1 MNHENSHKH
10 GDCCHTEK
18 PMGQH
23 KHHPPKISQ
32 DVKVTADT
40 IFTCPMHPE
49 VRQKGPGHCPICG
62 MSLEPLVNTGEV
74 DTTELKDMTKRFW
87 FATVFSLPLFVG
99 EMGAHF
105 FGTRSIPSL
114 FQFALAAPVCLW
126 SAWPFYVRA
135 VASVKNRNLNMF
147 TLIGLG
153 VSVSFVYS
161 VVAVFLPDI
170 FPSSFRE
177 HHGNVA
183 VYFEASAVIVALI
196 LLGQVLE
203 LRARNQTGSAIK
215 KLLGLS
221 AKTALRITSQGNE
234 EEVDLNDVIVGDI
247 LKIRPGEKIPVDG
260 IVVSGRSS
268 VDESM
273 ISGEPIPVEKQE
285 GSKVVGATIN
295 GTGSLTMRA
304 EKVGADTLLSRIV
317 TMVSEAQRSRAPIQK
332 LADKIAGIFVPL
344 VIVVSILTFVVW
356 AIWGPDPR
364 MAHAI
369 VNAIG
374 VLIIA
379 CPCALGLATPMSIMV
394 ATGRGAGM
402 GILFRDAEAIEVM
415 REINLLVIDKTG
427 TITEGRPKVVSVIES
442 SGFTKDDVIQYS
454 ASLESHSEHPLAV
467 AIVQKSQD
475 LKINHYQVEEFDSV
489 TGKGV
494 RGRIQNQ
501 WAFLGNQA
509 LMDDQKIDFGPLQ
522 DKANELRLEG
532 QTVMFVALGG
542 KALGLIGVTD
552 PIKETSIEAIKK
564 LHEEG
569 LKIVM
574 LTGDNTKTANFVANK
589 IGIDEVVADVLP
601 DQKMAAIE
609 KYQKEGYVVGMA
621 GDGIN
626 DAPALAKA
634 HVGIAMGTG
643 TDVAMESAGVTLVKG
658 DLLGIAKARELSTL
672 TMKNIKQNLFFA
684 FLYNVAGLPIA
695 AGVFYHYGLLLN
707 PMIAALAMS
716 LSSVSVIT
724 NSLRLRTS
732 KL

>member
-1 MNHENSHKH
+1 MNHEHQPNH
-10 GDCCHTEK
+10 GDCCHHE
-18 PMGQH
+18 G
-23 KHHPPKISQ
+23 KHHSPKNSPNIT
-32 DVKVTADT
+32 VNAET

-49 VRQKGPGHCPICG
+49 IRQKGPGYCPICG

-74 DTTELKDMTKRFW
+74 DTTELRDMTKRFW

-105 FGTRSIPSL
+105 LGFKEIPPIIQL
-114 FQFALAAPVCLW
+114 GLAAPVCLW
-126 SAWPFYVRA
+126 SAWPFYERA
-135 VASVKNRNLNMF
+135 IASVKNRNLNMF

-153 VSVSFVYS
+153 VSVSFLYS
-161 VVAVFLPDI
+161 VFAVLLPDL
-170 FPSSFRE
+170 FPDSFRD
-177 HHGNVA
+177 HHGSVA

-203 LRARNQTGSAIK
+203 LRARSQTGTAIK

-221 AKTALRITSQGNE
+221 AKTAQRILPDGKE
-234 EEVDLNDVIVGDI
+234 EEVYLNEIIVGDI
-247 LKIRPGEKIPVDG
+247 LKVRPGEKIPVDG
-260 IVVSGRSS
+260 IVISGRSS

-295 GTGSLTMRA
+295 GTGSFNMRA

-332 LADKIAGIFVPL
+332 LADKIAGIFVPA
-344 VIVVSILTFVVW
+344 VIVVSILTFVSW
-356 AIWGPDPR
+356 SLWGPDPR

-415 REINLLVIDKTG
+415 RQINLLVVDKTG
-427 TITEGRPKVVSVIES
+427 TITEGKPKVVTVIEAD
-442 SGFTKDDVIQYS
+442 GFTKEDVIKVS
-454 ASLESHSEHPLAV
+454 SSLESHSEHPLAV
-467 AIVQKSQD
+467 AIVQMSKDIKANQD
-475 LKINHYQVEEFDSV
+475 LVEEFDSL

-494 RGRIQNQ
+494 KGRIQQ
-501 WAFLGNQA
+501 KWAYLGNQK
-509 LMDDQKIDFGPLQ
+509 LMDDQQIDFGPLKI
-522 DKANELRLEG
+522 KANELRAEG
-532 QTVMFVALGG
+532 QTVMFVALENRP
-542 KALGLIGVTD
+542 LGLLGVTD
-552 PIKETSIEAIKK
+552 PIKNTSIEAIKQ
-564 LHEEG
+564 LHSGG

-574 LTGDNTKTANFVANK
+574 LTGDNSKTANFVASK

-601 DQKMAAIE
+601 DQKLAAVD
-609 KYQKEGYVVGMA
+609 KYQKNGYIVGMA

-634 HVGIAMGTG
+634 HVGIAMGSG

-658 DLLGIAKARELSTL
+658 DLLGISKARELSTL

-684 FLYNVAGLPIA
+684 FFYNVAGIPIA

-716 LSSVSVIT
+716 LSSVSVIA
-724 NSLRLRTS
+724 NSLRLRSSQLT
-732 KL
+732 